1 MAWPISSPRSGPRCA
16 AVSCTCRICPKWR
29 PATLARR
36 AALRLAGQAL
46 SLRPLPPEVDPG
58 PFGIDMVSSRR
69 APADAALAWLQ
80 GLIERAVKDLT
91 D

>member
-1 MAWPISSPRSGPRCA
+1 
-16 AVSCTCRICPKWR
+16 
-29 PATLARR
+29 
-36 AALRLAGQAL
+36 
-46 SLRPLPPEVDPG
+46 VDPG

-80 GLIERAVKDLT
+80 GLIQRAVKDLT